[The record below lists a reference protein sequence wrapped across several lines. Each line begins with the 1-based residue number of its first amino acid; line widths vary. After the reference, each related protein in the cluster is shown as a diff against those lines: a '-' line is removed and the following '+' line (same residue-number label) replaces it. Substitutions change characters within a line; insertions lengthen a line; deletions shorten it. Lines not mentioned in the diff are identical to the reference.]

1 MKLLLFNIH
10 DVALFVTVT
19 LCLFLAIFQ
28 FLNPNKN
35 SIAKYFLIIF
45 LIDIAVGVGCVLMFW
60 QPAIQ
65 ISPIVDSCIIP
76 YILFGSLL
84 LKGPLLY
91 GYVSSATTLDYRLR
105 PTDFI
110 HLAPIIIYFFS
121 LSIISGNTDSLH
133 MYSQNSEKLTM
144 PLSLYEW
151 HSVKIIPI
159 IYAVIAVHKVHQ
171 YNKHCNNLNSHFSSY
186 GRAWLDILAWGALFN
201 WAWSLGTHLLG
212 IYLSAAVADKFG
224 ILDNYITSGLI
235 SGLLIYCLAHANKQL
250 TANLES
256 HELFYEKNTEN
267 LIIEKI
273 IHCMEVEK
281 LFLNPRLNIERLA
294 EHIKIP
300 YRDVS
305 ALINQHFNANFNE
318 YINVYRINEA
328 KRLLSDSQL
337 LNIPIN
343 EIYAQAGFNSKSAFH
358 RFFNRLVGISPTE
371 FRKSSVKSGKKD
383 YPAAV

>member
-1 MKLLLFNIH
+1 MKLSIFNIH
-10 DVALFVTVT
+10 DVVLFITITV
-19 LCLFLAIFQ
+19 CFLLAVFQ
-28 FLNPNKN
+28 FFYPNKN
-35 SIAKYFLIIF
+35 TVAKYFLIVF
-45 LIDIAVGVGCVLMFW
+45 LIDIAVGLGCVLIFW
-60 QPAIQ
+60 QPAIK
-65 ISPIVDSCIIP
+65 ISAAIDSCIIP

-91 GYVSSATTLDYRLR
+91 GYVSSVTTQDYRLG
-105 PTDFI
+105 PTEFI
-110 HLAPIIIYFFS
+110 HLIPIIIYFFS
-121 LSIISGNTDSLH
+121 LSMTHGNTDSIH
-133 MYSQNSEKLTM
+133 MHLQNSDKLTAS
-144 PLSLYEW
+144 LSLYEW
-151 HSVKIIPI
+151 HYVKIIPI

-171 YNKHCNNLNSHFSSY
+171 YNKHYNNLNSHFSSH
-186 GRAWLDILAWGALFN
+186 GRAWLGILAWGVLFN
-201 WAWSLGTHLLG
+201 WVWSLAAHLLG

-235 SGLLIYCLAHANKQL
+235 SGLFIYCLAHANKQL
-250 TANLES
+250 SANLES
-256 HELFYEKNTEN
+256 HELFYEKNTGN
-267 LIIEKI
+267 LIAEKI

-305 ALINQHFNANFNE
+305 TLINQHFHANFNE

-337 LNIPIN
+337 PNIPIN

-358 RFFNRLVGISPTE
+358 RFFNRLVGVSPTE
-371 FRKSSVKSGKKD
+371 FRKSSAKVIKKN
-383 YPAAV
+383 YPTAV

>member
-1 MKLLLFNIH
+1 MKLSIFNIH
-10 DVALFVTVT
+10 DVVLFITIT
-19 LCLFLAIFQ
+19 ICLLLAVFQ
-28 FLNPNKN
+28 FFYPNKN
-35 SIAKYFLIIF
+35 KVAKYFLIVF
-45 LIDIAVGVGCVLMFW
+45 FVDIAVGMGCVLMLW

-91 GYVSSATTLDYRLR
+91 GYVSSVTIPDYRLR
-105 PTDFI
+105 LTDFI
-110 HLAPIIIYFFS
+110 HLIPIIIYFFS
-121 LSIISGNTDSLH
+121 LSITRGNTDSIH
-133 MYSQNSEKLTM
+133 MHLQNSNKLTIS
-144 PLSLYEW
+144 LSLYEW

-159 IYAVIAVHKVHQ
+159 IYAVIAVYKVHQ
-171 YNKHCNNLNSHFSSY
+171 YNKHCNNLKLYFSSH
-186 GRAWLDILAWGALFN
+186 GRAWLDILVWGALFN
-201 WAWSLGTHLLG
+201 WVWSLVAHLLG
-212 IYLSAAVADKFG
+212 IYLNAAVADKFG

-235 SGLLIYCLAHANKQL
+235 SGLLIYCLMHANRQL
-250 TANLES
+250 SANLEL
-256 HELFYEKNTEN
+256 HELFYEKNTVN
-267 LIIEKI
+267 LIVEKI
-273 IHCMEVEK
+273 THCMEVEK

-305 ALINQHFNANFNE
+305 ALINQHFHANFNE

-337 LNIPIN
+337 LNMPIN
-343 EIYAQAGFNSKSAFH
+343 EIYVQAGFNSKSAFH

-371 FRKSSVKSGKKD
+371 FRKSSVKTVKKD
-383 YPAAV
+383 CPAAV